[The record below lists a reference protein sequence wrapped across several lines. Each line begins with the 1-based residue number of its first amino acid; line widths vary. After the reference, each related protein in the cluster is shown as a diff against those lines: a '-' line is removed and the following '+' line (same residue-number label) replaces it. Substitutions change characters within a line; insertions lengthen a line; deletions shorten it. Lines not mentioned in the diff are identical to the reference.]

1 MKFKNISGFRQVIV
15 QEGKKVVVFADDV
28 IEVSHDLIN
37 AAFEKVAENSTVTFK
52 ARSIKKPASN
62 QENLAIVQEIRNASA
77 STEDVVQAV
86 SKINE
91 LESVVSKSQSEQG
104 IELSNLKREFTEFK
118 TLALKRMEILKSAVK
133 TLEFE
138 VGQLYTDEDSEGD
151 KGEDTFR
158 QQ

>member
-1 MKFKNISGFRQVIV
+1 MKYKNISGFRQVIV

-28 IEVSHDLIN
+28 IEVSHELIN
-37 AAFEKVAENSTVTFK
+37 AAFEKVAENTPVTFK

-91 LESVVSKSQSEQG
+91 LESTVAKSQSEQG
-104 IELSNLKREFTEFK
+104 TELSNLKKEFAEFK
-118 TLALKRMEILKSAVK
+118 ALALRRMEILKSAVT

-138 VGQLYTDEDSEGD
+138 VGQLYTDEEEGD
-151 KGEDTFR
+151 NEGETFR
-158 QQ
+158 AQ

>member
-37 AAFEKVAENSTVTFK
+37 AAFDKVPENTEVTFK

-62 QENLAIVQEIRNASA
+62 QENLAIVQEIRNATAA
-77 STEDVVQAV
+77 SEDVITAV
-86 SKINE
+86 SKITE
-91 LESVVSKSQSEQG
+91 LESTVTKSQIEQG
-104 IELSNLKREFTEFK
+104 TELSNLRKEFTDFK
-118 TLALKRMEILKSAVK
+118 AVVLRRMEILKSAVT

-138 VGQLYTDEDSEGD
+138 VGQLYAEEEDNKE
-151 KGEDTFR
+151 ETFR
-158 QQ
+158 TQ